1 MSTPEHPSPAPR
13 PTAPESPDRA
23 YRSPAALAGG
33 VLLLGIIGWLG
44 IDAIVKGHGR
54 TPWLALATLL
64 LVVPLVVAFTLRP
77 AVFANEER
85 LRIRNPFRVVV
96 VPWSR
101 VVSLRSS
108 FSNEVV
114 IDSGAKY
121 QLWAVPVSL
130 RGRKK
135 ASRRQARAAAEASRA
150 AQGGGRGGR
159 GFGGGFSGF
168 GGGFG
173 GFGGTSDEA
182 SAADGP
188 ARAETDKVM
197 DDLRELLAAQE
208 SRATGGTSGTGGT
221 PGTTPA
227 AATTDPTATTP
238 HGEVTARWAYEIVA
252 PALAGAVV
260 LAILLATG

>member
-1 MSTPEHPSPAPR
+1 MTTPEHPSPAPR
-13 PTAPESPDRA
+13 PTAPESPDRV

-85 LRIRNPFRVVV
+85 MRVRNPFRLVV
-96 VPWSR
+96 VPWTQ

-114 IDSGAKY
+114 VTSGAKY

-135 ASRRQARAAAEASRA
+135 AARRQARATAEASRA

-159 GFGGGFSGF
+159 GPRGFGGGFGSFGGGGGGF

-173 GFGGTSDEA
+173 G
-182 SAADGP
+182 AADVPDGP
-188 ARAETDKVM
+188 VRAEADKVM
-197 DDLRELLAAQE
+197 DDLRELLAAE
-208 SRATGGTSGTGGT
+208 ENRAAKAPETET
-221 PGTTPA
+221 PR
-227 AATTDPTATTP
+227 
-238 HGEVTARWAYEIVA
+238 GEVTTRWAYEIAA